1 MDRSTKVA
9 HDRHKP
15 HFNPQTQQLG
25 EDMQVGDLVVS
36 KAGGGDADQIGI
48 IVGINPNGDCKVQ
61 IKEHVFLIH
70 PQWLEV
76 IA

>member
-1 MDRSTKVA
+1 MK
-9 HDRHKP
+9 
-15 HFNPQTQQLG
+15 
-25 EDMQVGDLVVS
+25 VGDLVVS
-36 KAGGGDADQIGI
+36 KTSDSGLHAELGI

-76 IA
+76 ICK

>member
-1 MDRSTKVA
+1 MK
-9 HDRHKP
+9 
-15 HFNPQTQQLG
+15 
-25 EDMQVGDLVVS
+25 VGDLVMDNVGS
-36 KAGGGDADQIGI
+36 VGI

-61 IKEHVFLIH
+61 INQYVFLIA

>member
-1 MDRSTKVA
+1 
-9 HDRHKP
+9 
-15 HFNPQTQQLG
+15 
-25 EDMQVGDLVVS
+25 MQVGDLVVS
-36 KAGGGDADQIGI
+36 KTSGSGLHAELGI

-76 IA
+76 INECR

>member
-1 MDRSTKVA
+1 
-9 HDRHKP
+9 
-15 HFNPQTQQLG
+15 
-25 EDMQVGDLVVS
+25 MQVGDLVVS
-36 KAGGGDADQIGI
+36 KASGSGFHYELASTKTSDTYPKIIEHAELGI

-76 IA
+76 IS